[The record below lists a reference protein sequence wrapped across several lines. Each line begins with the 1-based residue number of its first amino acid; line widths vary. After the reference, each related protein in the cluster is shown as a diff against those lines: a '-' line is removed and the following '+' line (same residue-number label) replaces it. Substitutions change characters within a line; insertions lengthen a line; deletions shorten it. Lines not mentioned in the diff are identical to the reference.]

1 MPLVTF
7 IVEGRTGNNLFQYMA
22 AKLFSLH
29 YGHTYVP
36 IHELN
41 GENIEIL
48 FINDDDMT
56 IALKGKSH
64 EHVQGKNIACV
75 GYFQK
80 SDMFTP
86 YRKVLIETLKTC
98 DDYWCDEKGR
108 KVHIKDFFTAS
119 HKQELGPRDVVMSLR
134 LDDFLHINFL
144 GVPGKTSDI
153 LPPKYYTD
161 ILEKMPRNAD
171 ESVLGKLYIV
181 SDKLRNDW
189 EENYVKNFDPWSPI
203 MVQDD
208 IMSDFA
214 LMRDCP
220 TLIHSNSTLCW
231 IASFFCDKDKTRVI
245 PITYFYKN
253 QSLEKIEDT
262 DTFIVVKP
270 LLHHQV
276 YTGV

>member
-1 MPLVTF
+1 MPFVTF
-7 IVEGRTGNNLFQYMA
+7 VVEGRTGNNIFQYMV
-22 AKLFSLH
+22 AKMLSLH

-36 IHELN
+36 IHEIK
-41 GENIEIL
+41 GDDINIL
-48 FINDDDMT
+48 VINDEDMT
-56 IALKGKSH
+56 IALKGLAH
-64 EHVQGKNIACV
+64 EQVKGKNIVCS

-80 SDMFTP
+80 SEMFIP
-86 YRKVLIETLKTC
+86 YRKVLIDIIKTC
-98 DDYWCDEKGR
+98 DDYWYDEKGR
-108 KVHIKDFFTAS
+108 KTYINDFFTAS
-119 HKQELGPRDVVMSLR
+119 HKLELGPRDVVVSLR

-144 GVPGKTSDI
+144 GGPGKTSDI
-153 LPPKYYTD
+153 LPPSYYTD
-161 ILEKMPRNAD
+161 ILEKMSRDAK
-171 ESVLGKLYIV
+171 GKLYIV
-181 SDKLRNDW
+181 SDKLREDW
-189 EENYVKNFDPWSPI
+189 EKNYVKIFDPWSPI

-220 TLIHSNSTLCW
+220 ILIHSNSTLCW

-245 PITYFYKN
+245 PRTHFYIN